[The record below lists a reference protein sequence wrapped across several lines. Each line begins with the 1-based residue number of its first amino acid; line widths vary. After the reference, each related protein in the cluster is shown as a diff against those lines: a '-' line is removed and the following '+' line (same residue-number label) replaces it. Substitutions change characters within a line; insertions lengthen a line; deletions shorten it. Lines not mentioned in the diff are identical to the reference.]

1 MILPVVRSLFFNVPK
16 YCILFEKYVKL
27 LYICRRLNNILK
39 TIKQHKPFLLLY
51 GLLLLCGVF
60 ILLFFNKPEI
70 ILYLNQNNSII
81 TDVLFTYITLL
92 GEAPIVIFTLV
103 LVLIKDR
110 ANFLKIALT
119 LGVMGTLLYSFKFH
133 IFEDNMRPRGFIN
146 NDALL
151 HFIQGVEMHFK
162 HSFPSGHTS
171 TAFLCFFILSS
182 YTRNK
187 MVILLCLL
195 LAAGVAYSRMY
206 LGQHFFEDV
215 FTGSIVGVVIGILGL
230 SINFRIEKKS
240 KA

>member
-1 MILPVVRSLFFNVPK
+1 M
-16 YCILFEKYVKL
+16 
-27 LYICRRLNNILK
+27 
-39 TIKQHKPFLLLY
+39 
-51 GLLLLCGVF
+51 LCGIF
-60 ILLFFNKPEI
+60 LLLFFNKPELT
-70 ILYLNQNNSII
+70 LYVNQNHSRI
-81 TDVLFTYITLL
+81 TDVLFTYLTSL

-103 LVLIKDR
+103 FVLIKDR

-119 LGVMGTLLYSFKFH
+119 LGVMGALLYFFKFH
-133 IFEDNMRPRGFIN
+133 IFEGNMRPRSFIN
-146 NDALL
+146 DDALL
-151 HFIQGVEMHFK
+151 HFIEGVEMHFK

-187 MVILLCLL
+187 IVILLCLL

-215 FTGSIVGVVIGILGL
+215 FTGSIVGVVIGIVGL
-230 SINFRIEKKS
+230 SINFRIEKTS